1 MHAMQDGR
9 GRMAKKRSDRKVML
23 SVRVP
28 EWLRQELHII
38 AVQEDR
44 RLSEQVTRA
53 LREFCQNYKSKRKS
67 AHHGGYS

>member
-1 MHAMQDGR
+1 MI
-9 GRMAKKRSDRKVML
+9 KKRSDKKVML

-28 EWLRQELHII
+28 QWLRQELHDI

-53 LREFCQNYKSKRKS
+53 LREFCRDYRSKRKDTRHS
-67 AHHGGYS
+67 

>member
-1 MHAMQDGR
+1 MI
-9 GRMAKKRSDRKVML
+9 KKRSDKKVML

-28 EWLRQELHII
+28 QWLRQELHDI

-53 LREFCQNYKSKRKS
+53 LREFCRDYRSKRKGARHS
-67 AHHGGYS
+67 

>member
-1 MHAMQDGR
+1 
-9 GRMAKKRSDRKVML
+9 MATKRSDRKVML

-28 EWLRQELHII
+28 EWLRQELREI

-53 LREFCQNYKSKRKS
+53 LREFCQAYNDKRKRRS
-67 AHHGGYS
+67 AG